1 MNRIKL
7 FEQFINYISI
17 QEKKGETSLVD
28 TFSERGML
36 VKSGDKPDSL
46 LARKRED
53 VPSNLK
59 EISKDEVTGIV
70 SKSKFKT
77 GEIEN
82 KYGKKFDQYKDLVD
96 LIDDIQDVKNVKWNT
111 EQILAL
117 LDSIKDRYVY
127 LAEYG
132 GCFPAIRVAQMV
144 YFKDEDPRT
153 MWSEVM
159 SSNAPWDGCKKEI
172 GEKIKECYRAWLEPK
187 ADLPGLSGQASK
199 IFSSIKD
206 GTGIPESMKS
216 RKSPAWN
223 IDFLKRGTIKG
234 HMKNPD
240 VRLDAYKVWGRY
252 PENITPQELSEKIK
266 GTQKYLGVPETGT
279 MDEATWVKWVKSIC
293 AIAVNDVFK
302 KYNDPELTFTGG
314 QAKKPDDEKLKKAV
328 EKIQGYAKEYFY
340 DKMLVDGKIG
350 SQTLTAILFIYMSYL
365 KLEGKI
371 K

>member
-28 TFSERGML
+28 TFAERGML
-36 VKSGDKPDSL
+36 VKSGDKADSL
-46 LARKRED
+46 LARKKED
-53 VPSNLK
+53 VPSDFK
-59 EISKDEVTGIV
+59 EMPYNEVKGIV
-70 SKSKFKT
+70 SESKFSV
-77 GEIEN
+77 GD
-82 KYGKKFDQYKDLVD
+82 GYKDLVD
-96 LIDDIQDVKNVKWNT
+96 LIDDIQSVKNVKWNT
-111 EQILAL
+111 EKVLLL
-117 LDSIKDRYVY
+117 LDSIKNRYVY
-127 LAEYG
+127 LSEYG

-144 YFKDEDPRT
+144 YYRDEDPGT
-153 MWSEVM
+153 IWSEVM
-159 SSNAPWDGCKKEI
+159 RSNAPWDGCKKEI

-187 ADLPGLSGQASK
+187 TDLPGLSGQASK
-199 IFSSIKD
+199 IFSGIKD

-223 IDFLKRGTIKG
+223 VDFLKRGTIKG
-234 HMKNPD
+234 HMKNPE
-240 VRLDAYKVWGRY
+240 VRLDAYKLWGRY

-279 MDEATWVKWVKSIC
+279 MDEATWVRWVKSVC
-293 AIAVNDVFK
+293 AITANDVFK

-365 KLEGKI
+365 KSEGKI